1 MLRKLV
7 TGILI
12 FSMLLLMVG
21 CQNKDDNVSKDAVS
35 DDKKADTT
43 TGGNDGTNK
52 TPTEINWWD
61 KYDEPVKIT
70 TAMKDSPIPV
80 FPEGDTMTSNVWTR
94 AYKEKFNID
103 VETDWITEETQY
115 DTKLNLAIT
124 SGDLPDTFVVS
135 LTQLKQLVAADM
147 VMDLTEVYEAYGSDS
162 LKSHMEA
169 DAATFNTAKVG
180 DKLFAIPRMHF
191 GNIEQ
196 IDQLWVRKDW
206 MEANNLKA
214 PKTIQEMEEICL
226 TFMDAYDGPGL
237 SIEQNLYGLQ
247 VLAPAWHATPGVWTE
262 DADGNIVYGSV
273 QPAMKDA
280 LTTWAD
286 WYQKGVINKDF
297 AATDWA
303 GMMAKVVSGEVG
315 VMPWFQWWGYS
326 PGPDVVTNFGPEAIF
341 EPYFLPSADGE
352 KVVQPINFAN
362 TEYVVVNKKCKNPE
376 AVIKL
381 LNFYTYI
388 NREAQGQ
395 ETEEYLAEFID
406 GSRHVAAGTFVVRDV
421 LGDYHQVDAIA
432 KVLETGDES
441 QLTSSAARKYEVI
454 KDFIENQTPASVGD
468 YMQQG
473 HEKSAYGIGKQVL
486 DNGDYFLSKLWGD
499 SPDELLRYGSTLDD
513 LLLEG
518 FTKIIMGAEPVDYF
532 DELVEQWKSAG
543 GEQVTK
549 AMNEMYN

>member
-1 MLRKLV
+1 MLRKVV

-12 FSMLLLMVG
+12 FIMLLSMVG
-21 CQNKDDNVSKDAVS
+21 CQNKNDNDVVS
-35 DDKKADTT
+35 DDKKTDTT
-43 TGGNDGTNK
+43 SGGNEGANK

-61 KYDEPVKIT
+61 KYDETVKLT
-70 TAMKDSPIPV
+70 TAMKDNPIPV

-103 VETDWITEETQY
+103 VVTDWITEDAQY

-135 LTQLKQLVAADM
+135 LTQLKQLVEANM

-162 LKSHMEA
+162 FKKRVDA
-169 DAATFNTAKVG
+169 DIDTFNTAKID
-180 DKLFAIPRMHF
+180 DKLYAIPRMHF

-196 IDQLWVRKDW
+196 IDQLWLRKDW

-214 PKTIQEMEEICL
+214 PKTIKEMEEICL
-226 TFMDAYDGPGL
+226 TFIDQYGGSGL
-237 SIEQNLYGLQ
+237 SIDQNLYGLQ
-247 VLAPAWHATPGVWTE
+247 VLAPSWHATPGVWTE

-280 LTTWAD
+280 LATWAD
-286 WYQKGVINKDF
+286 WYKKGIINQDF

-341 EPYFLPSADGE
+341 EPHFLPSADGE
-352 KVVQPINFAN
+352 KVIQPINFAN
-362 TEYVVVNKKCKNPE
+362 KEYIVVNKKCKNPE

-388 NREAQGQ
+388 NKDAQGK
-395 ETEEYLAEFID
+395 ETKEYLAKFVD

-421 LGDYHQVDAIA
+421 LGDYYQVDAIREA
-432 KVLETGDES
+432 LETGDES
-441 QLTSSAARKYEVI
+441 MLTSSASRKYEVI
-454 KDFIENQTPASVGD
+454 KDFMENKTPAAVGD

-486 DNGDYFLSKLWGD
+486 DDGDYFLSKLWGD
-499 SPDELLRYGSTLDD
+499 SPDELLRYGTTLDD

-532 DELVEQWKSAG
+532 DELVKQWKSAG